1 MICVVTTAAPATR
14 RSNAERSAATQ
25 VRLLDAT
32 IECLIERG
40 WAGTSTT
47 EVVRRAGVSR
57 GAQVHHFPTK
67 DDLVLAAIEHLLERR
82 IAEFQATFA
91 DLPSSKR
98 SPAMAM
104 QLMYDKCFRATF
116 EAWLELAV
124 AARTDPALHA
134 RFVQLEARFFETAL
148 ATFRTLFPVAAADAT
163 FAKVALRLAFSV
175 LDGLAIGRLID
186 VDDDELD
193 EVLEA
198 FNGMAGVYFPQS
210 PGDAP

>member
-1 MICVVTTAAPATR
+1 VTLAAPRPVR
-14 RSNAERSAATQ
+14 RSNAARSAATQ
-25 VRLLDAT
+25 ARLLDAT

-40 WAGTSTT
+40 WAATSTT

-67 DDLVLAAIEHLLERR
+67 DDLVLAAIEHLLEWR

-91 DLPSSKR
+91 DLPADER
-98 SPAMAM
+98 SPATAM
-104 QLMYDKCFRATF
+104 RLMYEKCFRATF
-116 EAWLELAV
+116 EPWLELVV

-148 ATFRTLFPVAAADAT
+148 ATFRDLFPVAAADAG
-163 FAKVALRLAFSV
+163 FARVGLRLAFSV

-186 VDDDELD
+186 TADDELD
-193 EVLEA
+193 EVLEV
-198 FNGMAGVYFPQS
+198 FNGMTAVYFPES